1 MSTFIIAEIGSTW
14 RFGKNNAQHH
24 RNALEAIATA
34 QACGANA
41 IKFQWTSDPRA
52 MEKRRKVK
60 RGSYDILAWPREWLE
75 DFHEACALHKIEFM
89 VTVFLEKDVSV
100 IASYVS
106 RFKVAS
112 LESEDHELIACMREF
127 KKEVIVSHGA
137 SSGGLL
143 PRVKNLHCTA
153 AYPAP
158 PGELNLYAICSGY
171 DGYSDHSANIQTGAL
186 AAACGASIIEVHF
199 KLNNTPR
206 TNPDYMHSLSKVL
219 LGLYIANLRRAEEML
234 GDGEKKVEKSERWAL
249 KHKVQL

>member
-1 MSTFIIAEIGSTW
+1 MSTFIIAEIGSAW
-14 RFGKNNAQHH
+14 RFGRSNAQHH
-24 RNALEAIATA
+24 RNALEAIDVAK
-34 QACGANA
+34 QCGANA

-75 DFHEACALHKIEFM
+75 DFHEACALRKIEFM
-89 VTVFLEKDVSV
+89 VTVFLEKDVPV
-100 IASYVS
+100 IAPYVS

-153 AYPAP
+153 AYPASA
-158 PGELNLYAICSGY
+158 ETLNLLAITSGY
-171 DGYSDHSANIQTGAL
+171 DGYSDHSRNTITGAL
-186 AAACGASIIEVHF
+186 AVACGATVVETHF
-199 KLNNTPR
+199 RLRTTPLLNPEYR
-206 TNPDYMHSLSKVL
+206 HSLSRDML
-219 LGLYIANLRRAEEML
+219 LEYVCNIRMAESML
-234 GDGEKKVEKSERWAL
+234 GDGKKKVEPSERWAL
-249 KHKVQL
+249 KHKVQS